1 MFGPS
6 FLVHPVTRAM
16 YNVGLPPAQTIP
28 GAYLRT
34 PEGQPGLA
42 VQYFEGMNFETPAGD
57 AVDAT
62 VDHRW
67 PGPPLADPP
76 PGLDGFEY
84 FSARWEGTITAPEDG
99 EYEIGF
105 EVDDG
110 ARLWLDG
117 KLVAQEWSQSAS
129 RYRSAKVTLQEDQR
143 VAVKL
148 EYFQGGLERVLRLA
162 WRTPGQFRAL
172 ASNEAALDNSMTTYL
187 PRGADWY
194 DFWTNERFTGGRT
207 VEKNCPL
214 NVLPLYVRAGTIVP
228 MGPAV
233 QYATEKPDAPY
244 EIRIYPGAD
253 AKFTIYEDDNETYAY
268 ERGQRATYDLAWND
282 ATRTL
287 SIGTRNGSFPGMVA
301 DRTLNIVLA
310 ADARNAGFT
319 ETLLDA
325 KSVTYAGQPL
335 DVTFSP
341 RTR

>member
-1 MFGPS
+1 
-6 FLVHPVTRAM
+6 
-16 YNVGLPPAQTIP
+16 
-28 GAYLRT
+28 
-34 PEGQPGLA
+34 
-42 VQYFEGMNFETPAGD
+42 
-57 AVDAT
+57 

-287 SIGTRNGSFPGMVA
+287 SIGARNGSFPGMVA